1 MTSRADPT
9 HFDAVDGNDADFFV
23 EFLDA
28 RTTIPTEVLIK
39 RHILAELQLSG
50 GLSVLDVGSGTGADT
65 CDAAAAVL
73 PGGSVIGVDVSTHMV
88 EEGRRRAAALG
99 IPAEFV
105 RGDVRDLAFPD
116 ATFDRCRAERV
127 LAVVDGEPEAAIREL
142 ARVTKPGGLVV
153 VSEIDAGTLFVNS
166 TDSAGRPARRR
177 ARHRPPQRPHR
188 PAPAPT
194 LPRRRPGRRPVRP
207 AGGPDLGGLPPTGA
221 RRAAAPAGRRRRG
234 DVRDGGLLLG
244 RHGGGRRSGLAV
256 QRRHRLH
263 RDRPKALG
271 A

>member
-166 TDSAGRPARRR
+166 TDSAVADRLAD
-177 ARHRPPQRPHR
+177 AL
-188 PAPAPT
+188 AT
-194 LPRRRPGRRPVRP
+194 
-207 AGGPDLGGLPPTGA
+207 GLPNAHIG
-221 RRAAAPAGRRRRG
+221 RHLHRHFLDAGLV
-234 DVRDGGLLLG
+234 DVRCVPLVALTSVAFLRLVLGELLRRLVDAGEVTSATEASFWAGMEEAAEAGWLCSGVTAFTVTG
-244 RHGGGRRSGLAV
+244 RK
-256 QRRHRLH
+256 
-263 RDRPKALG
+263 P
-271 A
+271 